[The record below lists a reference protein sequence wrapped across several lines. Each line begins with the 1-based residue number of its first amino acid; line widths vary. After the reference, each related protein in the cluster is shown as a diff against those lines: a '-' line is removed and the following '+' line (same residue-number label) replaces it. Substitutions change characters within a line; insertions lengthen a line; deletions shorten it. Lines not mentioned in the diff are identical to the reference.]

1 MIRQGEIYWID
12 LGVPSGS
19 GPGYHH
25 PHVVIQNN
33 VFNSSRINTLVV
45 CALTS
50 NLRRGEAPGN
60 VVLPEG
66 EGGLPKPSV
75 VIVSQ
80 LFTVDKHQLGDYIG
94 TLSTRRVR
102 QIIDGVKLVL
112 EPRDVD
118 EEPIR
123 IT

>member
-19 GPGYHH
+19 GPGFRH

-50 NLRRGEAPGN
+50 NLRRQEAPGN
-60 VVLPEG
+60 VLLQEG
-66 EGGLPKPSV
+66 EAGLPKPSV

-80 LFTVDKHQLGDYIG
+80 IFTVDKHQLGEYIG
-94 TLSTRRVR
+94 TVSARRVR
-102 QIIDGVKLVL
+102 QIVDGVKLVL
-112 EPRDVD
+112 EPRDA
-118 EEPIR
+118 E
-123 IT
+123 